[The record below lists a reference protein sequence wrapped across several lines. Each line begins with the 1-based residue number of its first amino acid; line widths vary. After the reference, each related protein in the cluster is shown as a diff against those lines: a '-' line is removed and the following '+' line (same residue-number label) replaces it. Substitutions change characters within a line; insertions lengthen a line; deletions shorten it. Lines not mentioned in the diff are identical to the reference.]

1 MVALLRELLQNQ
13 RDLPAPFTRDVQEF
27 VKGLFLSG
35 QTELQSRQHD
45 ASEREDIDTN
55 FRTVNRFKVNVM
67 ANSACVDL
75 LVWAIGDET
84 GKCIFLIIL
93 KKKKRSR
100 AAEKHLLKS
109 GALALM
115 KIIICILQKSDRK
128 NFVTARYSKCM
139 NSVIAKDH
147 NARSLIYKF

>member
-1 MVALLRELLQNQ
+1 VQVFPYRTFSETMNLVMVALLRELLQNQ

-93 KKKKRSR
+93 KKERSR

-128 NFVTARYSKCM
+128 NFVTVL
-139 NSVIAKDH
+139 VIL
-147 NARSLIYKF
+147 NA

>member
-1 MVALLRELLQNQ
+1 MNLVTVALLRELLQNQ

-45 ASEREDIDTN
+45 ASEREDMDTN
-55 FRTVNRFKVNVM
+55 FRSVNRFKVNVM

-84 GKCIFLIIL
+84 GNNCTFFFIKLVSGVYFFNV
-93 KKKKRSR
+93 
-100 AAEKHLLKS
+100 EFLKS
-109 GALALM
+109 TFSF
-115 KIIICILQKSDRK
+115 I
-128 NFVTARYSKCM
+128 
-139 NSVIAKDH
+139 
-147 NARSLIYKF
+147 